1 VWPLGRRLV
10 GQIVNE
16 PTFPDF
22 CTESGKWF
30 RDRKNCFV
38 GAPAMKQ
45 SGMKC
50 QRFEG
55 DGFERAIR
63 PISLGKGSRKPGGCG
78 ISALTRQSQR
88 GGLTR

>member
-1 VWPLGRRLV
+1 LDGASFV

-22 CTESGKWF
+22 CTGSGKWF

-38 GAPAMKQ
+38 GVPTTKQ

-55 DGFERAIR
+55 DGFWREVGPIAPERR
-63 PISLGKGSRKPGGCG
+63 LGSPVACG

-88 GGLTR
+88 GGG